1 MLRRS
6 FVSLFGA
13 ALLVVGMISP
23 AGASSPDV
31 RVSAGSPTAPFS
43 QNKQNEPGLAIDPSH
58 PTIVAAGA
66 NDNIDMEACNAGNP
80 TTCPFTKGVGVSG
93 IYFSSD
99 GGASWTQPTYTG
111 NSARGCTGPAACI
124 PNAAGPIGTLPWY
137 FESGMISNGDPILA
151 FGPKPV
157 NGTFS
162 WSNGSRLYYSNI
174 ATKFSAPS
182 QQEPFSGFAAIA
194 VSRTDDVAA
203 AAAGGVAGK
212 AAWMP
217 PVVATK
223 QNSAVFQDK
232 EYLWVD
238 NAATS
243 SSFGNVYV
251 CNVAFRSNGGAPEP
265 VVFARSTD
273 GGDTWSQSQISQAAN
288 AVSAGQAGGRQ
299 GCIIRTDSH
308 GVVYVFWAGSLR
320 GQSVQYLARSWDGG
334 VNFERPGAVATVTE
348 VGQLD
353 PVQGRNT
360 MDGVAGAR
368 SGSSFPTVDIANG
381 APTGRRANNRI
392 VLAWPDGRDGLN
404 KEKVLLQTSTN
415 GGDTWS
421 TPVAASAAGDRPD
434 YAAVAIS
441 PNGSDVY
448 LVYDNHMGTWQ
459 STTASPRLMQGVVRH
474 ADSSNLTA
482 WSDLH
487 RGASGDNRGSS
498 ANALF
503 FEFLG
508 DYNSAMATNSGV
520 VGVWTDVR
528 NAADCPKIDTY
539 RQDVANGGLISGA
552 GSLRPAPQADC
563 PATYGN
569 TDIFGGA
576 FADPTP

>member
-1 MLRRS
+1 MLRRTS
-6 FVSLFGA
+6 APLIAA
-13 ALLVVGMISP
+13 ALLLVGVLSP
-23 AGASSPDV
+23 VGAVTSDG
-31 RVSAGSPTAPFS
+31 RVSAGSPPAPFS
-43 QNKQNEPGLAIDPSH
+43 QNKQNEPGVALDPSN
-58 PTIVAAGA
+58 PMILAAGA
-66 NDNIDMEACNAGNP
+66 NDNIDMEACNAGDP
-80 TTCPFTKGVGVSG
+80 KTCPFTGGVGVSG
-93 IYFSSD
+93 IYFSNN
-99 GGASWTQPTYTG
+99 GGATWTQPTYSG
-111 NSARGCTGPAACI
+111 YSARNCLGPDPCV
-124 PNAAGPIGTLPWY
+124 PMVNGPIGTLPWY
-137 FESGMISNGDPILA
+137 YENGMISNGDPILA
-151 FGPKPV
+151 FGPRMGS
-157 NGTFS
+157 NGRFA

-182 QQEPFSGFAAIA
+182 SSESFKGASALA
-194 VSRTDDVAA
+194 VSRTDDVAGA
-203 AAAGGVAGK
+203 MANDK
-212 AAWMP
+212 NAWMA
-217 PVVATK
+217 PVIVTK
-223 QNSAVFQDK
+223 QNAAVFEDK

-273 GGDTWSQSQISQAAN
+273 GGSTWSQSQISQAAN
-288 AVSAGQAGGRQ
+288 TVSAGKAGGRQ
-299 GCIIRTDSH
+299 GCTIRTDSH
-308 GVVYVFWAGSLR
+308 GVVYVFWAGSLNR
-320 GQSVQYLARSWDGG
+320 QSVQYLARSWNGG
-334 VNFERPGAVATVTE
+334 VSFERPRAVATVTE

-381 APTGRRANNRI
+381 APTGAGATNRI
-392 VLAWPDGRDGLN
+392 VLAWPDGAINNETL
-404 KEKVLLQTSTN
+404 KLITSV
-415 GGDTWS
+415 GGTTWS
-421 TPVAASAAGDRPD
+421 EPHNAAAATDRPD

-448 LVYDNHMGTWQ
+448 VVYDNHMGTWQ

-474 ADSSNLTA
+474 ADWSDLTA

-487 RGASGDNRGSS
+487 RGVPGDNRGSS

-508 DYNSAMATNSGV
+508 DYSSAMATNDGV

-528 NAADCPKIDTY
+528 NAADCQAIDAY
-539 RQDVANGGLISGA
+539 RQSVATGGAISGA
-552 GSLRPAPQADC
+552 GSLRPAPQAQC
-563 PATYGN
+563 APNFGN
-569 TDIFGGA
+569 TDIYGGA